1 MGEQCRP
8 LCVAGSL
15 VDKSESAAHHAD
27 EQGEETDDGEDAGC
41 LRPVGKLVDYK
52 PEEDGNRSCQRP
64 GGTLAPSEKVN
75 DLSHDDQPGEYVAA
89 VGNPDS
95 QTVELFVERGFD

>member
-1 MGEQCRP
+1 M
-8 LCVAGSL
+8 
-15 VDKSESAAHHAD
+15 
-27 EQGEETDDGEDAGC
+27 
-41 LRPVGKLVDYK
+41 
-52 PEEDGNRSCQRP
+52 
-64 GGTLAPSEKVN
+64 N